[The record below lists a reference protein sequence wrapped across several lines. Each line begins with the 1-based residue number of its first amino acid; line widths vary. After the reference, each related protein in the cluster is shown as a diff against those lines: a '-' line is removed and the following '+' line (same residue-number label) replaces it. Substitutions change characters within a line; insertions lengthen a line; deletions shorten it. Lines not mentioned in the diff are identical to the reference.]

1 MKAKLIY
8 ISFIMMSMVLTSCEK
23 DADQWLKDNV
33 KIIGKAPVITG
44 FSITPAQADNKVP
57 AGQTIKLDLRYWS
70 DDPIDKIELRSA
82 VGTGAAYQLVESRPY
97 QKAYSNVSKTDSLI
111 FNYSVP
117 NVAVGT
123 EINMEVTVLNTNTLK
138 KVSTLKLA
146 VK

>member
-1 MKAKLIY
+1 MKAKLKY
-8 ISFIMMSMVLTSCEK
+8 ISLIMMSLILMSCEK
-23 DADQWLKDNV
+23 DADQWLKDNI
-33 KIIGKAPVITG
+33 KIIGKVPVITS
-44 FSITPAQADNKVP
+44 FTVTPAQADNKVP

-70 DDPIDKIELRSA
+70 EDPIDKIELKA
-82 VGTGAAYQLVESRPY
+82 AIGAGAYQLVESKPY

-111 FNYSVP
+111 FNYPVP